1 MKSVEEKATVTSA
14 AADAEL
20 GFGMGGGGGGMRGG
34 IGGPTREGDLTEEP
48 GGRGG
53 GIELCIDR

>member
-14 AADAEL
+14 AAEL

-34 IGGPTREGDLTEEP
+34 IGGPTTPTGGDLAEEP
-48 GGRGG
+48 GGRG